1 VALLRLSSKA
11 VARNH
16 EPVTGSSPVTCDTR
30 PRLRGSTFRYDT
42 IRLLERLSDQLFT
55 FLPERL
61 GIARIERI
69 LPYSFAD
76 STDGHVVRNNVADV
90 AVLAV
95 TAADL
100 LRWSSR
106 ALLG

>member
-1 VALLRLSSKA
+1 M
-11 VARNH
+11 
-16 EPVTGSSPVTCDTR
+16 
-30 PRLRGSTFRYDT
+30 RYDT
-42 IRLLERLSDQLFT
+42 IRLLERFSDQLFT

-69 LPYSFAD
+69 PAYSFAD

-95 TAADL
+95 AAP
-100 LRWSSR
+100 SSSDG
-106 ALLG
+106 ATTPAQTDVATP